1 MCLLVCT
8 GLQLRLCPC
17 LHLSVCSC
25 LLLRICARLLR
36 AGLHLWV
43 RAGVLPLLVE
53 NQHKSASPGLKK
65 PWLFILTGA
74 RTNTHICPMSREVLS
89 SSNANPAFS
98 VRAKHLRQ
106 HSIRGDKA

>member
-53 NQHKSASPGLKK
+53 ESAQVSE
-65 PWLFILTGA
+65 PWSQKALAFHFNRRA
-74 RTNTHICPMSREVLS
+74 YDTHICPMSREVLS